1 MVVDSVSFCFPELG
15 SCLACGSVPDILFQ
29 VRI

>member
-1 MVVDSVSFCFPELG
+1 MVVDSVSFCFPELSG
-15 SCLACGSVPDILFQ
+15 CLACGSVSDILYL